1 MRPAQVVV
9 LALTMLRAQAGR
21 AALVVVSLALALG
34 LPSLTTAAALR
45 VESHLMSRA
54 RSSPLLVG
62 AVGSPYELT
71 LSALYFRGGGAPSL
85 PQSTV
90 HEIHARGYGVAAP
103 IRVGHRAMGRPLVG
117 TSLDYFAL
125 RGLTVAQGRLPAAP
139 GEVVAGAHAGVA
151 VGDTLRS
158 DTVPL
163 YDLVGAQAVP
173 LVVVG
178 VLAASRAP
186 DDRVL
191 FTDLLTLRAIEGDL
205 HVHGKRLEGEDP
217 SLDPLFLSEELTP
230 ERLARGHLHGA
241 RDAAKVTAVLVAP
254 RDARARDQLLG
265 DLAVDPARQGVIP
278 EQVIGEVLAV
288 ILRARAVVVAGQG
301 LIGLSSLVLAGLV
314 LSLSIQLRRPD
325 FALLRR
331 LGARRSTVRALIAVE
346 VVVLLSLA
354 VGGAAVATVGGLA
367 LLEGWL

>member
-1 MRPAQVVV
+1 MRPAQVFAF
-9 LALTMLRAQAGR
+9 ALTMLRADAGR

-34 LPSLTTAAALR
+34 LPSLTTAAVLR
-45 VESHLMSRA
+45 VESHLLARA

-62 AVGSPYELT
+62 AAGSPYELT
-71 LSALYFRGGGAPSL
+71 LSALYFRGGGEASL
-85 PQSTV
+85 SLSTV
-90 HEIHARGYGVAAP
+90 REIHAQGYGIAAP
-103 IRVGHRAMGRPLVG
+103 IRVGHRAMGRALVG

-125 RGLTVAQGRLPAAP
+125 RGLSVSEGRLPAAP

-158 DTVPL
+158 DTVML

-173 LVVVG
+173 LAVVG
-178 VLAASRAP
+178 VLAASGAP

-205 HVHGKRLEGEDP
+205 HAHGQRLEGEDP
-217 SLDPLFLSEELTP
+217 SSDPLFLSEELTP
-230 ERLARGHLHGA
+230 ERLARAHLHGSP
-241 RDAAKVTAVLVAP
+241 DAALVTAVLVAP

-265 DLAVDPARQGVIP
+265 DLAVDPGRQAVIP
-278 EQVIGEVLAV
+278 EQVISEVLDV
-288 ILRARAVVVAGQG
+288 ILRARTVVVAGQG
-301 LIGLSSLVLAGLV
+301 LIGLSSLLLAGLV

-331 LGARRSTVRALIAVE
+331 MGARRSTLRALIAVE

-354 VGGAAVATVGGLA
+354 VGGAALATLAGLT
-367 LLEGWL
+367 LLEVWL